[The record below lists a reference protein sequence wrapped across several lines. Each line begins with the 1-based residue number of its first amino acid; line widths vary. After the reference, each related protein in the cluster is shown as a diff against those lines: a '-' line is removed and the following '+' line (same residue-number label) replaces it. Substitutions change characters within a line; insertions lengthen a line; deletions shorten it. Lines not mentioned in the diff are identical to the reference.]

1 MKYIRVS
8 EHIEE
13 DMERG
18 WSSWNFGL
26 EGFSGSKDD
35 LLIEIQSIAEHG
47 GEFWLSGFNI
57 WIDESTKM
65 DDSFGV
71 VFVDDYEIRELY
83 ENYWVAVDRV
93 NAVYGLSAHELPES
107 LETIE
112 DIISEIKDNPA
123 KYDGTGDG
131 ESFSVEDAKVL
142 RSFEFNGKKYH
153 VIEA

>member
-8 EHIEE
+8 EHI
-13 DMERG
+13 DADLKRG

-26 EGFSGSKDD
+26 EGFDGSKDD
-35 LLIEIQSIAEHG
+35 LLTEIRSIAERG

-57 WIDESTKM
+57 WIDESTKL

-93 NAVYGLSAHELPES
+93 NAVNGLSAHELPES
-107 LETIE
+107 LQTIE
-112 DIISEIKDNPA
+112 DVIAEVKNNPA

-131 ESFSVEDAKVL
+131 ESFSAENAKVL
-142 RSFEFNGKKYH
+142 HSFEFNGKNYH
-153 VIEA
+153 IIEA

>member
-8 EHIEE
+8 EHI
-13 DMERG
+13 DADLNRG

-35 LLIEIQSIAEHG
+35 LLTEIRSIADRG

-57 WIDESTKM
+57 WIDESTKIS
-65 DDSFGV
+65 DSFGV

-83 ENYWVAVDRV
+83 RNYWVAVDRV
-93 NAVYGLSAHELPES
+93 NAVNGLSAHEIHEVLQTVDE
-107 LETIE
+107 
-112 DIISEIKDNPA
+112 IINEVKNNPA

-131 ESFSVEDAKVL
+131 ESFCAENAKVL
-142 RSFEFNGKKYH
+142 HSFELNGKNYH